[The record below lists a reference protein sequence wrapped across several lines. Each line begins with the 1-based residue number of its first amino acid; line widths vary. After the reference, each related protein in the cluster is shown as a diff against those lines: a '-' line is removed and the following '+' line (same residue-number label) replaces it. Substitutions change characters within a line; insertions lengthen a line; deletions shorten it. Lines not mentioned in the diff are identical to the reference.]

1 MQILLNAA
9 LLTAAYLLGAIPV
22 GLFVVKWLSGQD
34 VRTVESGR
42 TGGTNVFRAAGALP
56 SAITIFLDGFKGTL
70 SVWLVLLLAPG
81 SDWLAVFAALL
92 AIIGHNYSIFLLERD
107 NHGRLRFRGGAGGA
121 TCAGGSVGLWFP
133 SLFIIAPLALVIL
146 YFVGYASVAT
156 MSIALL
162 SMLLFAIR
170 AWMGASPWEYVFY
183 GFFSFLLLAW
193 SLRPNIRRL
202 IQGNERMVGWRVKK
216 KKNSQS

>member
-1 MQILLNAA
+1 MQILLKVA
-9 LLTAAYLLGAIPV
+9 LLAAAYFLGAIPV
-22 GLFVVKWLSGQD
+22 GLLVVKLLTGQD

-42 TGGTNVFRAAGALP
+42 TGGTNVFRAAGVWP
-56 SAITIFLDGFKGTL
+56 SAITIFLDGFKGTF
-70 SVWLVLLLAPG
+70 SVWMVLLLAPG
-81 SDWLAVFAALL
+81 SAWLAVFAALL
-92 AIIGHNYSIFLLERD
+92 TIVGHNYSIFLLEWD
-107 NHGRLRFRGGAGGA
+107 THGRLRFRGGAGGA

-133 SLFIIAPLALVIL
+133 SLFIIVPLAIGIL

-170 AWMGASPWEYVFY
+170 AWMGASPWEYAFY
-183 GFFSFLLLAW
+183 GLFSFLLLAW

-202 IQGNERMVGWRVKK
+202 IQGDERMVGWRVKK
-216 KKNSQS
+216 KSSSQS

>member
-1 MQILLNAA
+1 MQILLKVA
-9 LLTAAYLLGAIPV
+9 LLAAAYLLGAIPV
-22 GLFVVKWLSGQD
+22 GLLVVKLRTGQD

-42 TGGTNVFRAAGALP
+42 TGATNVFRAAGVWP
-56 SAITIFLDGFKGTL
+56 SAITVFLDGFKGTL
-70 SVWLVLLLAPG
+70 SVWMVLLLAPG
-81 SDWLAVFAALL
+81 SAWLAVFAALL

-107 NHGRLRFRGGAGGA
+107 EQGRLRFRGGAGGA

-133 SLFIIAPLALVIL
+133 SLFIIVPLALIIL

-162 SMLLFAIR
+162 SMLLFAIL

-183 GFFSFLLLAW
+183 GLISFLLLAW
-193 SLRPNIRRL
+193 ALRPNIRRL
-202 IQGNERMVGWRVKK
+202 IQGDERMVGWRVRK
-216 KKNSQS
+216 KKNSGS